1 MPARRARSIVKRSKP
16 SKSASLS
23 AVIIKFQNQC
33 VERWKLLFVFPAGGS
48 RAEPPPAGLFRVK
61 FKARVGA
68 SCVRFPTKRPTLPLP
83 KTRAFFSSLFLLL
96 SPLLL
101 SIISSSLRFL
111 YCNKKLATQHKL
123 CYNTTR
129 LPSRLGATFSIWR
142 RVRGDLN
149 SKPRLISPL
158 NSPLMV
164 LLNGAK
170 LGAAQRI
177 LVSIFCHNTLFV

>member
-1 MPARRARSIVKRSKP
+1 MCGEVEIAICISGRRKPRRAAP
-16 SKSASLS
+16 CWSLS
-23 AVIIKFQNQC
+23 GKVQGPC
-33 VERWKLLFVFPAGGS
+33 GCKLCPFPN
-48 RAEPPPAGLFRVK
+48 
-61 FKARVGA
+61 
-68 SCVRFPTKRPTLPLP
+68 KRPTLPLP

-129 LPSRLGATFSIWR
+129 LPSRLGATFSVWR

-177 LVSIFCHNTLFV
+177 LVSIFCHNILFV